1 MRPLDKRG
9 KNRSSGELGCIV
21 VNANGK
27 EEIGT
32 SPGQNPPR
40 TAKHR
45 HIGNFERIHPVGDSS
60 TGRLHSL
67 VEPDDDGELPDVVGE
82 ASCEERKRR
91 RLSTKLWSWE
101 WRRNGKDEPIDQ

>member
-1 MRPLDKRG
+1 M
-9 KNRSSGELGCIV
+9 
-21 VNANGK
+21 NANGK

-40 TAKHR
+40 TAQHR
-45 HIGNFERIHPVGDSS
+45 HIGNFERIHPEGDSS

-82 ASCEERKRR
+82 ASCEEG
-91 RLSTKLWSWE
+91 
-101 WRRNGKDEPIDQ
+101 NGEGSALNCGRGNGEGTGKTNR